1 MPVGLIANFTALK
14 PRQVRE
20 CLFVLIQHNL
30 AVYAESQE
38 KSRIVTYYEIN
49 RPELLHRVLIPK
61 VLHSSQEWFERDGT
75 LITESLLTHG
85 KLSITDCVAD
95 VLKSSGVA
103 PGKTTTQRKR
113 ARKDLDPNFAQPF
126 QYHFGFS
133 SQKATGMIL
142 KN

>member
-61 VLHSSQEWFERDGT
+61 VLHSSQEWFERDGA

-85 KLSITDCVAD
+85 KLTITDCVAD
-95 VLKSSGVA
+95 VLKTSGVA

-113 ARKDLDPNFAQPF
+113 DRSGSYFAQL
-126 QYHFGFS
+126 S
-133 SQKATGMIL
+133 RIIL
-142 KN
+142 ASAHRRRLE